1 MKRLSL
7 FIKLVS
13 LLIMS
18 FLLIPQPAY
27 AYLDPGTGSYV
38 LQLMLGALV
47 GMLFAVKIFWRN
59 IRTFVGNFLSREK
72 RADKDHD

>member
-18 FLLIPQPAY
+18 LLLIPQPAY

-38 LQLMLGALV
+38 LQLVLGALV
-47 GMLFAVKIFWRN
+47 GMLFALKVFWRN
-59 IRTFVGNFLSREK
+59 IRTYLGNFLSREK
-72 RADKDHD
+72 RAEKDHD